1 MAKVTLVCPN
11 LKCKSVIQ
19 VDEEMR
25 GRKIRCKQCDQIILV
40 PARTPKRS

>member
-19 VDEEMR
+19 VGEEMR
-25 GRKIRCKQCDQIILV
+25 GQRVRCKRCDQIILV
-40 PARTPKRS
+40 PPRTAKRS